1 MHKGEEGTCGKWS
14 EWGRISVCG
23 VVQAYRKLLG
33 FDSTRKQRRDPFV
46 NPGSP
51 AVAFTPGALRPVGNA
66 QALLKVSFHQFL
78 SSVDKEKM
86 LNRA

>member
-51 AVAFTPGALRPVGNA
+51 AVAFTPGALRPCGKCSGPPESLIPSVLVISGQRKDA
-66 QALLKVSFHQFL
+66 Q
-78 SSVDKEKM
+78 
-86 LNRA
+86 